1 MATQYL
7 SKFPLNISCT
17 HLTKTWAFNIN
28 HCVNVFICT
37 NFSYFN
43 PSPKTGSSLGRTG
56 VQVTV
61 TFLRNC
67 LIVRDKLFMAPDVK
81 EICDQNITLTR
92 YS

>member
-43 PSPKTGSSLGRTG
+43 PSPKTGS
-56 VQVTV
+56 
-61 TFLRNC
+61 
-67 LIVRDKLFMAPDVK
+67 
-81 EICDQNITLTR
+81 
-92 YS
+92 